1 MPNINEKK
9 TRRLYI
15 NAKYHDYHCKIS
27 MQMSISTF
35 TQTPFSQNAIQLQTT
50 LNITFDENVLN
61 SMKARFNKIQQNPRQ
76 TKQLQK
82 IQQTTPNSTR
92 FNKTVLTKTTPKQ
105 AKLRTKT
112 RFNKQAPTQNPTN
125 ASKIARITPSPI
137 HINALLLYFSRNAIA
152 LHIDLWEQHAFSL

>member
-76 TKQLQK
+76 TKQLQIQQDSTKQFSPKQLQNKQNCELKQNSTNKLQRK
-82 IQQTTPNSTR
+82 IQRT
-92 FNKTVLTKTTPKQ
+92 Q
-105 AKLRTKT
+105 AKLRG
-112 RFNKQAPTQNPTN
+112 
-125 ASKIARITPSPI
+125 
-137 HINALLLYFSRNAIA
+137 
-152 LHIDLWEQHAFSL
+152 

>member
-61 SMKARFNKIQQNPRQ
+61 SKRFNKIQD
-76 TKQLQK
+76 
-82 IQQTTPNSTR
+82 STR
-92 FNKTVLTKTTPKQ
+92 FNKIQDKQ
-105 AKLRTKT
+105 NNSK
-112 RFNKQAPTQNPTN
+112 RFNKQLQIQQDSTKQFSPKQLQNKQNCDLKPAISN
-125 ASKIARITPSPI
+125 
-137 HINALLLYFSRNAIA
+137 LLRFVKPAKTRFHLCLLFVKPAKTRFHLCY
-152 LHIDLWEQHAFSL
+152 DL